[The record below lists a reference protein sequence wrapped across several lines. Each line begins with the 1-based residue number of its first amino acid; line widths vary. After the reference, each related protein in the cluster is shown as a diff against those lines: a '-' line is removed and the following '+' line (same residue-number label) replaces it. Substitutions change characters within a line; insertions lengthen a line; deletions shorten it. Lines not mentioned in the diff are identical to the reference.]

1 MMNELISRDIHTLA
15 AGLQRKDFS
24 AVELVRAHIDRI
36 RSREAD
42 ISALITQTE
51 EHALARAAEADARLA
66 EGDAPLLCGIP
77 FVLKDNICTEGIPTT
92 CASRML
98 ADYIPP
104 YSATAY
110 ARLRKAGAVLLGK
123 GNMDEFSM
131 GSSTENSAFYPTR
144 NPLDPIRVPGGSSG
158 GPAAAVAA
166 GEAPFAL
173 GSDTGGSIR
182 QPAAFCGL
190 VGMKPTYGTV
200 SRHGLVA
207 FASSLDQIGPLTR
220 TVRDNAAVLSCISGP
235 DGQDDTA
242 RYTFAAAED
251 LFSGDIRG
259 ITVGLLRFPGDE
271 TDSAVRAAIE
281 DTAAA
286 LAERGAQIREVTLPA
301 LKDALP
307 AYYIL
312 SSAEASANL
321 ARYDGVRYGARAGSA
336 GTPDELFC
344 TTRSTYF
351 GPEVRR
357 RILLGTYALSA
368 GHRDAFYL
376 RAQNAARR
384 IRTAFAENF
393 AVCDC
398 LLCPTAP
405 TVAFPFREK
414 TDPVAMYLGDLFT
427 VPASLAGIPAISL
440 PCGTSDGLPI
450 GAQIMAA
457 AGNDGLL
464 YRLAA
469 VIEEVHA

>member
-1 MMNELISRDIHTLA
+1 MTELISRDIHALA
-15 AGLQRKDFS
+15 AGLRRKDFS

-36 RSREAD
+36 RSCED
-42 ISALITQTE
+42 TISALITRTE
-51 EHALARAAEADARLA
+51 ELALSRAAAADARLA
-66 EGDAPLLCGIP
+66 GGDAPLLCGIP

-104 YSATAY
+104 YSATVY
-110 ARLRKAGAVLLGK
+110 TRLQAAGAVLLGK

-144 NPLDPIRVPGGSSG
+144 NPLDISRVPGGSSG

-166 GEAPFAL
+166 YEVPFAL

-220 TVRDNAAVLSCISGP
+220 TVRDSATVLACISGP
-235 DGQDDTA
+235 DGRDATA

-259 ITVGLLRFPGDE
+259 ISVGLLRFPGDAA
-271 TDSAVRAAIE
+271 DPAIRAAVE
-281 DTAAA
+281 SVAAA
-286 LAERGAQIREVTLPA
+286 LAAQGVHILEVTLPA
-301 LKDALP
+301 LSDALP

-321 ARYDGVRYGARAGSA
+321 ARYDGVRYGARAEDADS
-336 GTPDELFC
+336 PDALFC
-344 TTRSTYF
+344 STRSTYF

-376 RAQNAARR
+376 RAQSAARR
-384 IRTAFAENF
+384 IRAAFAEIF
-393 AVCDC
+393 ATCDC

-405 TVAFPFREK
+405 TVAFPMGEK
-414 TDPVAMYLGDLFT
+414 SDPVSMYRGDLFT
-427 VPASLAGIPAISL
+427 VPASLAGIPALSL
-440 PCGTSDGLPI
+440 PCGTADGVPV
-450 GAQIMAA
+450 GAQLMAA
-457 AGNDGLL
+457 EGSDGLL

-469 VIEEVHA
+469 AIEEVRI

>member
-1 MMNELISRDIHTLA
+1 MNRLISQDIYALA
-15 AGLQRKDFS
+15 AGLRRRDFS
-24 AVELVRAHIDRI
+24 AVELVRVHIDRI
-36 RSREAD
+36 RSCESE
-42 ISALITQTE
+42 ISALITRTE
-51 EHALARAAEADARLA
+51 ELALARAAEADARLA
-66 EGDAPLLCGIP
+66 GGDAPLLCGIP
-77 FVLKDNICTEGIPTT
+77 FVLKDNICTENIPTT

-98 ADYIPP
+98 SGYIPP

-110 ARLRKAGAVLLGK
+110 ARLQAAGAVLLGK

-131 GSSTENSAFYPTR
+131 GSSTENSALYPTR
-144 NPLDPIRVPGGSSG
+144 NPLDPTRVPGGSSG

-220 TVRDNAAVLSCISGP
+220 TVRDNAAVLACISGP
-235 DGQDDTA
+235 DGRDATA
-242 RYTFAAAED
+242 RHTFTAPED
-251 LFSGDIRG
+251 LFSGDVRG

-271 TDSAVRAAIE
+271 TDPAVRAAIE
-281 DTAAA
+281 SAAAA
-286 LAERGAQIREVTLPA
+286 LAERGAHIREVTMSA
-301 LKDALP
+301 LSDALP

-321 ARYDGVRYGARAGSA
+321 ARYDGVRYGARAEGA

-344 TTRSTYF
+344 ATRSTCF

-376 RAQNAARR
+376 RAQSAARR
-384 IRTAFAENF
+384 IRAAFSKVF
-393 AVCDC
+393 ASCDC

-405 TVAFPFREK
+405 TVAFPAGEK
-414 TDPVAMYLGDLFT
+414 ADPVAMYRGDLFT
-427 VPASLAGIPAISL
+427 VPASLAGIPALSL
-440 PCGTSDGLPI
+440 PCGTAGGLPV
-450 GAQIMAA
+450 GAQLMAA
-457 AGNDGLL
+457 EGRDGLL

-469 VIEEVHA
+469 AIEEVRA